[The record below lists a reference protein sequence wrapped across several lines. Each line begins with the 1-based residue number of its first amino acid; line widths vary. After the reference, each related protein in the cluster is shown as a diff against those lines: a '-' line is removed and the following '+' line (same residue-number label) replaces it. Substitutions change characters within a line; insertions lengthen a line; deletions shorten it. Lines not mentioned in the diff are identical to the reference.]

1 MLSRW
6 IPRGATLGAIGMLL
20 ATLAACGD
28 KHQPGPPPAPPGS
41 SALVQPLSFEP
52 PVEATETGRIAALA
66 RAYQPVLVV
75 ARADRF
81 WPVPVGV
88 LSRIQH
94 GATGVCLH
102 DITCPNALTSLDQLK
117 PTGDRQGY
125 LLYPA
130 SLTNAEEEFEDAAHA
145 LGIGDD
151 AISHWMTLGSADPS
165 AKAEEYFFYSR
176 FSPQTDPRLP
186 PNLITLEYWFFYPF
200 NYLPVSL
207 KAAQKLGTDPVAA
220 TRFNLDYHQ
229 GDFEHVDVLL
239 DPETQRPR
247 YVYMARH
254 SGENVAYDWDSP
266 DLTRVAATD
275 WLTHDLRQP
284 THSGTHPLVLAGF
297 GGHASYARC
306 GRQPRALSIKFH
318 GISTG
323 VRVYDYTI
331 CPDPLASDAQ
341 APVGPVLRFG
351 PGTPLVALRPDSW
364 ACWPGLFGR
373 QLLPRD
379 QSSLKGKV
387 GREQNGPEAPLRQGE
402 NKGHFC
408 PGA

>member
-6 IPRGATLGAIGMLL
+6 IPRGAALGAISMLL

-52 PVEATETGRIAALA
+52 PVEATETARIAALA
-66 RAYQPVLVV
+66 RVYQPVLVA

-94 GATGVCLH
+94 GTTGVCLH

-207 KAAQKLGTDPVAA
+207 KAPQKLGTDPAAA

-229 GDFEHVDVLL
+229 GDFEHVAVLL
-239 DPETQRPR
+239 DPRTNQPR
-247 YVYMARH
+247 YLWMARH
-254 SGENVAYDWDSP
+254 EDEGVAFPWQSKRVQWDGE
-266 DLTRVAATD
+266 
-275 WLTHDLRQP
+275 
-284 THSGTHPLVLAGF
+284 HPVVYAGF
-297 GGHASYARC
+297 GGHATYPRC
-306 GRQPRALSIKFH
+306 GIQRRGRTFKFVNDYVVC
-318 GISTG
+318 
-323 VRVYDYTI
+323 VRG
-331 CPDPLASDAQ
+331 LN
-341 APVGPVLRFG
+341 FG
-351 PGTPLVALRPDSW
+351 FTHESTPLVDLAHTTWGCWQGRLGDS
-364 ACWPGLFGR
+364 GHH
-373 QLLPRD
+373 
-379 QSSLKGKV
+379 LKRRIV
-387 GREQNGPEAPLRQGE
+387 GFVPYEVEGPLSPLRQQE
-402 NKGHFC
+402 NE
-408 PGA
+408 GASC